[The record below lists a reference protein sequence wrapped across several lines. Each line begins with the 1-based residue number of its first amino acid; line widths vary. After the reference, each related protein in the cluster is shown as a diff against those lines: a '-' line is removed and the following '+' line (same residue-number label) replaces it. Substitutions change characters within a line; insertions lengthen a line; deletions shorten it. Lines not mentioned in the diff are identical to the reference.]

1 VVLEDRWHRVAK
13 FVLDMTT
20 AASQA
25 DPPIALPAAAPQ
37 SQCCGDACSLC
48 SLTQRKFMA
57 GTLPGPFR
65 DARDV
70 GAVARRQPMTDARID
85 HFRMRVVPAV
95 EFGDRFG
102 IDITSFRLDKRSLLG
117 MRCMRE
123 TLHLGND

>member
-1 VVLEDRWHRVAK
+1 
-13 FVLDMTT
+13 
-20 AASQA
+20 
-25 DPPIALPAAAPQ
+25 
-37 SQCCGDACSLC
+37 
-48 SLTQRKFMA
+48 
-57 GTLPGPFR
+57 
-65 DARDV
+65 V

-117 MRCMRE
+117 MRYMRE